1 MNTRSCAATLG
12 ELMANRRSLLVGGLA
27 LLVTWL
33 AAEAQQPGKVYRIGF
48 LGTSPVPADTR
59 EARAFREGLQ
69 ELGWV
74 DGHTVVI
81 DWRSAGGASERFDA
95 LATELVRAGVDVIVT
110 GGTSGTM
117 AAKRATQTI
126 PIVFAAMAFPVE
138 RGAVASLARP
148 GGNVTGVAFAPE
160 EPSKKYQLLKEAAP
174 RVSRVAALVDPLSDL
189 PA

>member
-1 MNTRSCAATLG
+1 M
-12 ELMANRRSLLVGGLA
+12 
-27 LLVTWL
+27 
-33 AAEAQQPGKVYRIGF
+33 
-48 LGTSPVPADTR
+48 
-59 EARAFREGLQ
+59 
-69 ELGWV
+69 

-174 RVSRVAALVDPLSDL
+174 RVSRVAVLAAPFPIFPPRAAKRGVRPWPPTSGSSGSTCGGST
-189 PA
+189 